1 MCAHDFELSV
11 YRFLD
16 QLHQRMRAAR
26 DVEQALH
33 AAVRS
38 TRDFFGVPAAG
49 YAELDPA
56 RRAAR
61 MVFAMPSSAA
71 WDLELLTRYMK
82 GERVPQPSG
91 LALAALFHRGRLWR
105 VLAIQS
111 AESHFS
117 DEQRRALTRIARQLS
132 EHVGYIDRDRI
143 GEVRS
148 RIDRKV
154 MQQLRPKDLF
164 YQVLHGLRTLTGY
177 DHSAA
182 LLIAEEDGAV
192 LRLVA
197 EQIAWRKG
205 KSARIGLRLPLGP
218 PLDDLLQCEG
228 VYGIERSPQGWRD
241 WSGRGGEALA
251 ERLDYNAEEGRSGVA
266 PIEAEVLCAP
276 VLGREGLVGVIK
288 VASSRQD
295 ALREHEARLL
305 ARFLPHVAVAI
316 QNSRRAETMEAQIL
330 QAERKHV
337 LADLARSVAHDV
349 NNALGSVLPLVQQ
362 IGQDLAS
369 GRLDPATL
377 SGDLREIERSVTVC
391 QRIFGGMLAFARGA
405 ARGGGTGDVG
415 RAIDDALMIL
425 RDGMDRRG
433 IRCEVDVEP
442 QLGVIPARQSE
453 LEQIVLNLLSN
464 ARDAMPDGGTLSVRA
479 RRHEGRVELCV
490 EDTGVG
496 IEAEALSR
504 VFEPFYSTK
513 AQGTGLGLTICRSI
527 VWELRGTLEIDSL
540 PGRGTRVWVGLPLVA
555 TGGGAV

>member
-1 MCAHDFELSV
+1 MCAHEFELSV
-11 YRFLD
+11 HRFLD
-16 QLHQRMRAAR
+16 RLHQRMRRAR
-26 DVEQALH
+26 DLEQGLH
-33 AAVRS
+33 AALRG
-38 TRDFFGVPAAG
+38 TREFFGVPSAG
-49 YAELDPA
+49 YAELDST
-56 RRAAR
+56 RHSAR
-61 MVFAMPSSAA
+61 MVFSLPAGEP
-71 WDLELLTRYMK
+71 WDLDLLARYLRK
-82 GERVPQPSG
+82 ERIPQPSN

-105 VLAIQS
+105 VLTIRSDGEPFA
-111 AESHFS
+111 

-132 EHVGYIDRDRI
+132 EHIGYIERDRI
-143 GEVRS
+143 SEVRS

-154 MQQLRPKDLF
+154 IQQLRPQDLF
-164 YQVLHGLRTLTGY
+164 YQILHGLRTLTGY

-182 LLIAEEDGAV
+182 LLIVEEEGAT

-205 KSARIGLRLPLGP
+205 KSSRIGLRLPLGP
-218 PLDDLLQCEG
+218 PLGDLLQIEG
-228 VYGIERSPQGWRD
+228 VYGIERSSVGWSD
-241 WSGRGGEALA
+241 WSGRGGAALA
-251 ERLDYNAEEGRSGVA
+251 ERLDYNSEDVRSGVG
-266 PIEAEVLCAP
+266 PIELEVLCAP

-316 QNSRRAETMEAQIL
+316 QNSRRAETLEAQIL
-330 QAERKHV
+330 QSERKHV

-362 IGQDLAS
+362 ISQDLAR
-369 GRLDPATL
+369 GRLDSATL
-377 SGDLREIERSVTVC
+377 SGDLREIERSVAVC

-405 ARGGGTGDVG
+405 ARGGGAGDVG

-433 IRCEVDVEP
+433 IRCEVDVAP

-479 RRHEGRVELCV
+479 KPHDGRVELCV
-490 EDTGVG
+490 EDSGVG
-496 IEAEALSR
+496 IAAEALSR

-527 VWELRGTLEIDSL
+527 VWELRGTLEIDSQ
-540 PGRGTRVWVGLPLVA
+540 PGRGTRVCVGLPVA
-555 TGGGAV
+555 TAIAGEG